1 MSTIY
6 HSIQECKHG
15 PIVVAGPSL
24 SYVEMEIQDRLEDEN
39 ALSPVT
45 VEVRH
50 TLAILWSSKHESSHH
65 HSQQIIKL
73 RLRVVETSKLTHLHM
88 HSSPPPSYLYAQHAK
103 GSQHTRTNSCYGDQY
118 RLSSYI
124 IKQAV
129 GSMVGLE
136 SSAVGSIMGREG
148 SAVGEN
154 NSVPKK
160 AVWSR

>member
-1 MSTIY
+1 
-6 HSIQECKHG
+6 
-15 PIVVAGPSL
+15 
-24 SYVEMEIQDRLEDEN
+24 MEIQDRLEDEN
-39 ALSPVT
+39 ALSPILVT

-50 TLAILWSSKHESSHH
+50 TLAILWSSKQENSHH
-65 HSQQIIKL
+65 HSQQITKL
-73 RLRVVETSKLTHLHM
+73 RLTYLHM
-88 HSSPPPSYLYAQHAK
+88 HSSPPPSYLYVQHAK

-129 GSMVGLE
+129 GSMVG
-136 SSAVGSIMGREG
+136 IEG

-154 NSVPKK
+154 NCVPKK